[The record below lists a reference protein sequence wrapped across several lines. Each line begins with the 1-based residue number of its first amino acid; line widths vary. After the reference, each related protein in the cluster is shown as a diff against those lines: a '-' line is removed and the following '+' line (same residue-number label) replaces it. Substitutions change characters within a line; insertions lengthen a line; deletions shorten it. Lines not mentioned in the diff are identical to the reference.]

1 MKLSIMLKNFYYK
14 KKKKCMVHDRLKFIE
29 ELNNVKELTLA
40 ATSYPFNKHIIKYI
54 DVLIAIYEEEVKQYE
69 DDMWEEHMDKKRNPT
84 YHSFHENFTPDIW
97 KNVTK
102 ELEQIKKGEE
112 HAKKYACGER
122 TDKSQYKKT
131 CTCF

>member
-1 MKLSIMLKNFYYK
+1 MA
-14 KKKKCMVHDRLKFIE
+14 VHDKLKFIE
-29 ELNNVKELTLA
+29 ELNNIKELILA
-40 ATSYPFNKHIIKYI
+40 ATSYPFNKHVIKYI
-54 DVLIAIYEEEVKQYE
+54 DILIAIYEGEVKQYE
-69 DDMWEEHMDKKRNPT
+69 NDMWEEHMNKKRNPT

-131 CTCF
+131 